1 MQEISLN
8 RKIKSTQI
16 RAAVVMAFTMG
27 ISLTISSYLTYK
39 EETTTTEYIL
49 AFSYGIWASAII
61 WGFNI
66 YLNNPRF
73 FKLPYAKTHPQQIFA
88 LKCGLSIGFGIVM
101 MSIWSEIFIQF
112 FIDNRGPAHVF
123 ELYQFRGFTINV
135 IVLILL
141 YGIEQFFRSQQ
152 TLLENEALKRAN
164 ITAQFEVLKQQV
176 NPHFLFN
183 SLNILKTMVKAK
195 EEQAEEYILRLSDV
209 YRYLLQSNLKDK
221 VQVSEELLLLQSY
234 SYMLKVR
241 FEENI
246 SFEINLSKEALN
258 SWMPPL
264 TFQLLVENCVKHN
277 IISHNKPLRIELFDE
292 GDRIILRNNLQL
304 KRSIEASTHIGL
316 ENLKQRYVIMTDT
329 RIEISKNEP
338 YFSVA
343 LPIMAMNTER

>member
-1 MQEISLN
+1 
-8 RKIKSTQI
+8 
-16 RAAVVMAFTMG
+16 
-27 ISLTISSYLTYK
+27 
-39 EETTTTEYIL
+39 
-49 AFSYGIWASAII
+49 
-61 WGFNI
+61 
-66 YLNNPRF
+66 
-73 FKLPYAKTHPQQIFA
+73 
-88 LKCGLSIGFGIVM
+88 
-101 MSIWSEIFIQF
+101 
-112 FIDNRGPAHVF
+112 
-123 ELYQFRGFTINV
+123 
-135 IVLILL
+135 
-141 YGIEQFFRSQQ
+141 
-152 TLLENEALKRAN
+152 LENEALKRAN

-277 IISHNKPLRIELFDE
+277 IISHNKPLKIELFDE

-316 ENLKQRYVIMTDT
+316 ENLKQRYAIMTDT